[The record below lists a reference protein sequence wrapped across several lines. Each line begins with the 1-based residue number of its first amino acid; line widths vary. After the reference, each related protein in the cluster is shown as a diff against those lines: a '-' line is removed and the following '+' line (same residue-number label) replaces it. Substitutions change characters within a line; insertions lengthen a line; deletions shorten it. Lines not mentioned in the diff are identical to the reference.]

1 MTTQNNGSMTALEA
15 GLEAVLF
22 AAGDA
27 VTIERLSA
35 ALEVA
40 PAELLDAAAALENRY
55 DFENRGI
62 MLLRIEDKLQ
72 LASRPMYGPYVRRVT
87 ESRRPPALSLAALEV
102 LTIIAYRQPVTRA
115 EIEAIRG
122 VNADGAISRLTEK
135 ELIFISGRAD
145 LPGRPLQYSTTQNF
159 LDYIGVNSL
168 EELPASDV
176 LSPNQISEWI
186 KRASSPAEIKDKEMG
201 LPQEESLESGADGS
215 SSGLDSEYSAQAEAS
230 ERAQTPS
237 DRKIESDFGDVPR
250 EVEVPA
256 GASHFPYDGAE
267 SAGSQE
273 EFEPAPD
280 DGGEHDGETPKDK
293 AEI

>member
-35 ALEVA
+35 ALEAA

-87 ESRRPPALSLAALEV
+87 ESRRPPALSPAALEV

-115 EIEAIRG
+115 FIDQLRGRFIEHGEQSGGKGAHRG
-122 VNADGAISRLTEK
+122 
-135 ELIFISGRAD
+135 GRAA
-145 LPGRPLQYSTTQNF
+145 GRARKAHVVPH
-159 LDYIGVNSL
+159 DRPV
-168 EELPASDV
+168 PAQ
-176 LSPNQISEWI
+176 LFTGKHRGP
-186 KRASSPAEIKDKEMG
+186 
-201 LPQEESLESGADGS
+201 SGA
-215 SSGLDSEYSAQAEAS
+215 A
-230 ERAQTPS
+230 RA
-237 DRKIESDFGDVPR
+237 
-250 EVEVPA
+250 
-256 GASHFPYDGAE
+256 
-267 SAGSQE
+267 
-273 EFEPAPD
+273 
-280 DGGEHDGETPKDK
+280 
-293 AEI
+293 